1 LEEYSVTEGPEQI
14 SLAVMTAEIVS
25 AYVAHNQIATPDL
38 VTLVGAVA
46 AELRNVGKRAEQPA
60 ETKSEPAVPVRRSIG
75 SDHLVCLVCGKRHK
89 LLKRHLAL
97 EHGLTP
103 TEYRDS
109 FGLKPDYPMTAPS
122 YAEQRRGLALKIGLG
137 SRKKK

>member
-1 LEEYSVTEGPEQI
+1 MRSEQ
-14 SLAVMTAEIVS
+14 AVERHA
-25 AYVAHNQIATPDL
+25 
-38 VTLVGAVA
+38 
-46 AELRNVGKRAEQPA
+46 
-60 ETKSEPAVPVRRSIG
+60 EPAVPVRRSIG
-75 SDHLVCLVCGKRHK
+75 SDHLVCLVCGKKHK

-103 TEYRDS
+103 NEYRDT

-137 SRKKK
+137 SRKKN